1 MALTQMQVIQSLG
14 EAMSWLEKELNW
26 GVPPTEQRHLIGRIG
41 ELYTALLTGGQMVT
55 EVNQAGYDVVGGNGE
70 RISVKTTARMLGNGH
85 ISFNANT
92 LKLVDR
98 VIILRVNT
106 EEMQIETL
114 FDGSV
119 VEAAL
124 LMNSPDN
131 GGKSSISMSKLL
143 TPKPIKRELSKVTEV
158 AWRDYQLVELENG
171 TIEVRQFNSLVA
183 PSKPHLRK
191 IAKELGVSILNS
203 NGNAYNTRQLGSLLI
218 KEISV

>member
-1 MALTQMQVIQSLG
+1 MQVIQSLG

-26 GVPPTEQRHLIGRIG
+26 DVPATEQRHLIGRIG
-41 ELYTALLTGGQMVT
+41 ELYAALITGGQMAT
-55 EVNQAGYDVVGGNGE
+55 EVNQAGYDVVGDNGE
-70 RISVKTTARMLGNGH
+70 RISVKTTARMAGSGH

-106 EEMQIETL
+106 DEMQIETL

-131 GGKSSISMSKLL
+131 GGKSSISMNKLL
-143 TPKPIKRELSKVTEV
+143 APKLIKRKLSKVTEV
-158 AWRDYQLVELENG
+158 TWRDFQLVELENG
-171 TIEVRQFNSLVA
+171 SIEVWLHGSLVS
-183 PSKPHLRK
+183 PTKPQLRK
-191 IAKELGVSILNS
+191 IAKELGLSILNG

-218 KEISV
+218 KEISS